1 MSSPCQFAFSPVWSS
16 WNLHDLLK
24 WEEAAVLMKLRLGA
38 KLMIGSLL
46 SLWNL
51 FETHP
56 ELKAPSIRRRFLTS
70 SESWEDAI
78 TLVLKPKG
86 FGLPWLSANVN
97 VFEQKCI
104 SLTEVS
110 WLLADG
116 NYIVLELFLTDN
128 RITYMSQ
135 SHRLIDY
142 RTHMSQ
148 SVTQIINKSGL
159 FVN

>member
-1 MSSPCQFAFSPVWSS
+1 MF
-16 WNLHDLLK
+16 
-24 WEEAAVLMKLRLGA
+24 LG
-38 KLMIGSLL
+38 K
-46 SLWNL
+46 
-51 FETHP
+51 
-56 ELKAPSIRRRFLTS
+56 
-70 SESWEDAI
+70 
-78 TLVLKPKG
+78 
-86 FGLPWLSANVN
+86 
-97 VFEQKCI
+97 FEQKCI
-104 SLTEVS
+104 SLTELS

-159 FVN
+159 FVNY